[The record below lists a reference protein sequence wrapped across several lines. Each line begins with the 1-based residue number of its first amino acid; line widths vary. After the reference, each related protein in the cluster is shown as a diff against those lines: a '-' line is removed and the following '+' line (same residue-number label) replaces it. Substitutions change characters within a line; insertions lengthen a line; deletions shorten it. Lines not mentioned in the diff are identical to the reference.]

1 MNHQPWCNLRRVA
14 PKDLH
19 LLRNSDKT
27 RLLLRLTI
35 ALARHVRLDGN
46 RVRDGDRDIDR
57 DFIGIGMGIG
67 I

>member
-1 MNHQPWCNLRRVA
+1 MA

-27 RLLLRLTI
+27 RLLLRQTI

-57 DFIGIGMGIG
+57 DLIGIGMGIG